1 MSFSTDPILSVSN
14 ASIMQEG
21 RTILNEVNFDIGKGE
36 FVYLIGRTG
45 SGKSSLLKT
54 FYGDVKLHFGDIN
67 IAGYSLILFF
77 KIFNYLVIE
86 VLMII

>member
-21 RTILNEVNFDIGKGE
+21 RTVLNEVNFDMQKGE

-54 FYGDVKLHFGDIN
+54 FYADVKLYFGDIKTCVVKL
-67 IAGYSLILFF
+67 A
-77 KIFNYLVIE
+77 
-86 VLMII
+86 